1 MSTEN
6 EKAETFVRHLWQN
19 PSLIGLSPL
28 QKEEQ
33 LQQFLDLNA
42 QALAPT
48 MSSPEYFPN
57 LPWPRVRSLLG
68 SALSELAN
76 SSLTPLCRAV
86 LDKNINF
93 TFTVHMARRSASL
106 NEITRQFGD
115 FLQTLSEK
123 NESRRELTGPLMAA
137 ASGMVDRY
145 LKEILE
151 RRKYISFELRKVQRL
166 KISPDQIGDL
176 VKATMLIRPS
186 VHYFSPPAKNLLH
199 ISPNIAQ
206 KLVSRTSQIL
216 TLIPEAVSQGGVNS
230 TLAFQE
236 NRFMESTARLAAVF
250 SFRCRN
256 LRPGMKADRGAES
269 SDKSW
274 FNIARKNYKYYGFDP
289 DILVELHAIA
299 ADNRW

>member
-1 MSTEN
+1 MSIED
-6 EKAETFVRHLWQN
+6 EKAATFVRHLWQN

-48 MSSPEYFPN
+48 MSSPEYFPS
-57 LPWPRVRSLLG
+57 LPWPRVRGLLG
-68 SALSELAN
+68 AALSELAN
-76 SSLTPLCRAV
+76 SSLTPLCEAV
-86 LDKNINF
+86 VDKHIDF
-93 TFTVHMARRSASL
+93 SFAVHMARRSATLDQIS
-106 NEITRQFGD
+106 RQFGE

-123 NESRRELTGPLMAA
+123 SESRRELTGPLMAA

-145 LKEILE
+145 LGKILE
-151 RRKYISFELRKVQRL
+151 RQKYINFELRKVQRL
-166 KISPDQIGDL
+166 KISAGQISDL
-176 VKATMLIRPS
+176 VKATMLIRPA
-186 VHYFSPPAKNLLH
+186 VHYFCPPDSNLMH
-199 ISPNIAQ
+199 ISQTMAQ
-206 KLVSRTSQIL
+206 KLVIRTAKAL
-216 TLIPEAVSQGGVNS
+216 TLMPEAVIRAGVNS
-230 TLAFQE
+230 ALSFHE

-274 FNIARKNYKYYGFDP
+274 FNVARKNYKYYGFDP
-289 DILVELHAIA
+289 DILIELHGIA

>member
-1 MSTEN
+1 MSTED
-6 EKAETFVRHLWQN
+6 EKAATFVRHLWQN

-33 LQQFLDLNA
+33 LQQFLDLNS

-48 MSSPEYFPN
+48 LNSPEYFPS

-68 SALSELAN
+68 AALSELAN
-76 SSLTPLCRAV
+76 SSLTPLCEAV
-86 LDKNINF
+86 LDKNIDLS
-93 TFTVHMARRSASL
+93 FTVHMARRSATLDQIS
-106 NEITRQFGD
+106 RQLGE

-123 NESRRELTGPLMAA
+123 SESRRELTGPLMAA

-145 LKEILE
+145 LSKILE
-151 RRKYISFELRKVQRL
+151 RQKYISFELRKVQRL
-166 KISPDQIGDL
+166 KISAGQIGDL
-176 VKATMLIRPS
+176 VKATMLIRPA
-186 VHYFSPPAKNLLH
+186 VHYFCPPDSKLMH
-199 ISPNIAQ
+199 ISQPMAQ
-206 KLVSRTSQIL
+206 KLAARTAKAL
-216 TLIPEAVSQGGVNS
+216 TLMPEPVIQGGVNS
-230 TLAFQE
+230 TLSFQE

-274 FNIARKNYKYYGFDP
+274 FNVARKNYKYYGFDP
-289 DILVELHAIA
+289 DILIELHGIA